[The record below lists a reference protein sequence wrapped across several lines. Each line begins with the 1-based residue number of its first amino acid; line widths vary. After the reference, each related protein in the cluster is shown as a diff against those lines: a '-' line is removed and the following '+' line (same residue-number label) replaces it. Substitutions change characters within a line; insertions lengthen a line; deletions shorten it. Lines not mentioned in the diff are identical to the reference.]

1 MVDTSRTSGLGDRV
15 ANPSRMAAILDIK
28 TIAKAYRRG
37 HPVLEGLSLSLEAGE
52 LLGLLGASGSGKTTL
67 LRLIAGFEA
76 PDAGAIAIRQQ
87 LVAGAGHWIP
97 PERRQ
102 VGVVFQDYALFP
114 HLTLQ
119 ENVAFGLRALSG
131 AVKAERVREV
141 VELVG
146 LQGLGD
152 RYPAELSGGQQQRVA
167 LARALAPQPQLVL
180 LDEPFSNLDAG
191 IRYRLRLEV
200 REILHRAKMAAI
212 FVTHDREEAL
222 SISDRVAVLHRGQ
235 LEQCDCPEEL
245 YRHPQSRY
253 VAEFVTQANFLPARR
268 TVTGWETEIGALTM
282 VSRNPVHIGEVADVM
297 LRQEDCTVR
306 PDAASPIR
314 VRGRQFL
321 GREAIYCLQLP
332 SGRELHVRQG
342 AERASL
348 TVGASVRVECLESR
362 LQAFPRDSSQ

>member
-1 MVDTSRTSGLGDRV
+1 
-15 ANPSRMAAILDIK
+15 MASILDI
-28 TIAKAYRRG
+28 ASVSKAYRRRQ
-37 HPVLEGLSLSLEAGE
+37 PVLEHLSLSLEPGE

-67 LRLIAGFEA
+67 LRLIAGFER
-76 PDAGAIAIRQQ
+76 PNDGTISIRQQ
-87 LVAGAGHWIP
+87 LVAGNGHWIP

-114 HLTLQ
+114 HLTLN
-119 ENVAFGLRALSG
+119 ENVAFGLRSPSSTD
-131 AVKAERVREV
+131 KAERVRAV

-180 LDEPFSNLDAG
+180 LDEPFSSLDAG
-191 IRYRLRLEV
+191 IRYRLRQDV
-200 REILHRAKMAAI
+200 RDILHKAQMAAV

-222 SISDRVAVLHRGQ
+222 SISDRVAVLHRGT
-235 LEQCDCPEEL
+235 LEQCDRPEVL
-245 YRHPQSRY
+245 YRHPKSRY

-268 TVTGWETEIGALTM
+268 TAVGWETEIGSLT
-282 VSRNPVHIGEVADVM
+282 VLREERAEVADVM

-306 PDAASPIR
+306 PDAASAVR

-321 GREAIYCLQLP
+321 GREALYCLQLP

-342 AERASL
+342 SEHQPL
-348 TVGASVRVECLESR
+348 DIGTPVRVECLESR
-362 LQAFPRDSSQ
+362 LQTFPMNQSK

>member
-1 MVDTSRTSGLGDRV
+1 
-15 ANPSRMAAILDIK
+15 MAAILDI
-28 TIAKAYRRG
+28 ASLSKAYQRG
-37 HPVLEGLSLSLEAGE
+37 QRVLEHLSLSLEPGE

-67 LRLIAGFEA
+67 LRLIAGFER
-76 PDAGAIAIRQQ
+76 PNEGTISIRQQ
-87 LVAGAGHWIP
+87 LVAGNGAWIP

-114 HLTLQ
+114 HLTLN
-119 ENVAFGLRALSG
+119 ENVAFGLRSLSS
-131 AVKAERVREV
+131 ADRVERVRAV
-141 VELVG
+141 VDLVG

-180 LDEPFSNLDAG
+180 LDEPFSSLDAG
-191 IRYRLRLEV
+191 IRYRLRQEV
-200 REILHRAKMAAI
+200 RDILHKAEMAAV

-222 SISDRVAVLHRGQ
+222 SISDRVAVLHRGH
-235 LEQCDCPEEL
+235 LEQCDRPEIL
-245 YRHPQSRY
+245 YRYPQSRY

-268 TVTGWETEIGALTM
+268 TAAGWETEIGPLQVLRGHEA
-282 VSRNPVHIGEVADVM
+282 EVADVM
-297 LRQEDCTVR
+297 LRQEDCSVR
-306 PDAASPIR
+306 PDAASAVR

-342 AERASL
+342 AESQPL
-348 TVGASVRVECLESR
+348 DIGTSVRVECLESR
-362 LQAFPRDSSQ
+362 LQAFPRHR